1 MIQFKKIISLLLT
14 VSFLCSSSASVF
26 ASTNNISTE
35 KEKKNITENEGSC
48 SFGNTRIDYYETET
62 GDRIFLEYVNGIL
75 TQKNTL
81 PYGQD
86 DIVIREYFKSTE
98 IQNNRCRTTDIIH
111 PSDYI
116 NKAENCESNEASIM
130 PLAKTSTE
138 TKKGRINYRA
148 AIDTGLIN
156 YSMKCSYTK
165 STGTGTYTINKY
177 KGKIVDLVT
186 ILVSVTELA
195 APAGTSYITR
205 LLIAAGISV
214 TGGAI
219 KKPLTTTVAC
229 KIITFKWKLI
239 DTKDSAHKT
248 TYKGYKYVVTDTRY
262 HTNEKYFEGLVA
274 KDWKTQTLAVLF
286 HDKLF
291 GYTSYSVTGWTKY

>member
-26 ASTNNISTE
+26 ASANNISTE

-116 NKAENCESNEASIM
+116 TKAENCESNEASIM

-177 KGKIVDLVT
+177 KGCW
-186 ILVSVTELA
+186 
-195 APAGTSYITR
+195 GQN
-205 LLIAAGISV
+205 
-214 TGGAI
+214 
-219 KKPLTTTVAC
+219 
-229 KIITFKWKLI
+229 
-239 DTKDSAHKT
+239 HK
-248 TYKGYKYVVTDTRY
+248 
-262 HTNEKYFEGLVA
+262 
-274 KDWKTQTLAVLF
+274 
-286 HDKLF
+286 
-291 GYTSYSVTGWTKY
+291 